1 MQFARYFLL
10 MGLLA
15 TALTG
20 CGFKLRT
27 QSPLPESMQHL
38 VVTASDD
45 SSELYAQLAKFVERS
60 DLNADDTTNATA
72 QLHLISDN
80 LSRRTLSLFS
90 NGQVAEQELIYTI
103 SYAIKRDGEQDIV
116 RTFELTRNYQDD
128 PDNALAKS
136 REIELILSEM
146 RGQATR
152 QIIRELSQLK

>member
-1 MQFARYFLL
+1 MRMTRYFLL
-10 MGLLA
+10 MGFLA
-15 TALTG
+15 TILSG

-38 VVTASDD
+38 IVTASDS

-60 DLNADDTTNATA
+60 DLNAKDHTSATA
-72 QLHLISDN
+72 ELHLISDN

-103 SYAIKRDGEQDIV
+103 SYALKRDGEQDLV

-136 REIELILSEM
+136 REIELILTEM
-146 RGQATR
+146 RAQATR
-152 QIIRELSQLK
+152 QIIRELSQLQ